1 MKVDIEYNQETMT
14 IEIPDGNLLDV
25 IAPDYAEQ
33 PITAD
38 TFQQRLVE
46 TERDRTMISFLEG
59 IRERD
64 ENLLIVIND
73 ANRPTPSY
81 IVLEALLPHLESM
94 ETQLSIATGTHKAPS
109 DNELHQLLGVS
120 DPMFRPNLHIHECR
134 DVAAHS
140 YLGTTSRGTPVLFDN
155 IVYNAKNILVIGSVE
170 PHYFAGFTG
179 GRKAFLPGHASYE
192 TIEHNHSFSLKEGAS
207 LLNLNDNPVHLDML
221 EGCAFLKEKNIY
233 SIQLVLECC
242 GNVARAFGGNLYSSF
257 DAGIQSCTNY
267 FTKEISELADVVITV
282 AEFPMDISL
291 YQSQKAMEN
300 AKLALKEGGILI
312 LVSATR
318 QGIGNRTFTTLL
330 SSSEDLDEILKVIG
344 NKYVWGYH
352 KTAKIIEALKRF
364 RVFVV
369 SSLEDRTVKEL
380 HMEPISS
387 LQKAVDIALAEK
399 GKTAKILVMPKGC
412 ALVPTLSNRK

>member
-1 MKVDIEYNQETMT
+1 
-14 IEIPDGNLLDV
+14 
-25 IAPDYAEQ
+25 
-33 PITAD
+33 
-38 TFQQRLVE
+38 
-46 TERDRTMISFLEG
+46 
-59 IRERD
+59 
-64 ENLLIVIND
+64 
-73 ANRPTPSY
+73 
-81 IVLEALLPHLESM
+81 
-94 ETQLSIATGTHKAPS
+94 
-109 DNELHQLLGVS
+109 
-120 DPMFRPNLHIHECR
+120 
-134 DVAAHS
+134 
-140 YLGTTSRGTPVLFDN
+140 
-155 IVYNAKNILVIGSVE
+155 
-170 PHYFAGFTG
+170 
-179 GRKAFLPGHASYE
+179 
-192 TIEHNHSFSLKEGAS
+192 
-207 LLNLNDNPVHLDML
+207 
-221 EGCAFLKEKNIY
+221 
-233 SIQLVLECC
+233 
-242 GNVARAFGGNLYSSF
+242 
-257 DAGIQSCTNY
+257 
-267 FTKEISELADVVITV
+267 
-282 AEFPMDISL
+282 
-291 YQSQKAMEN
+291 MEN